1 MPFLKYLRISDTS
14 FEKEKEKEKE
24 LQKLIFENPL
34 KSIPNIILWKQV
46 PNEANVGW
54 GWGVGWLSERGVVLA
69 REEEGQGF

>member
-34 KSIPNIILWKQV
+34 KSIPNIIL
-46 PNEANVGW
+46 
-54 GWGVGWLSERGVVLA
+54 
-69 REEEGQGF
+69 